1 MPPETGPVKTALA
14 KTALAKTAPAKAGPA
29 KAGPAKTAPDRPPIA
44 RASDLPGDASPFAL
58 GLLLRRAHDRAATA
72 LLEAIRPFGLEL
84 RHFAVLIALS
94 ARGPLSQSALVAATG
109 SDKTSMVRVVD
120 DLERAGLVTRRPVPG
135 DRRVHAIEMTP
146 RGLEVFDAVH
156 QPARQIAGHLTEH
169 LQPGEAEQ
177 LLDLLTRFTYPD
189 GPAV

>member
-1 MPPETGPVKTALA
+1 MPPETASA
-14 KTALAKTAPAKAGPA
+14 KTAAARTAPVNTAPAR
-29 KAGPAKTAPDRPPIA
+29 TAPDRPPIA

-58 GLLLRRAHDRAATA
+58 GLLLRRAHDRAASA

-120 DLERAGLVTRRPVPG
+120 DLERAGLVTRRPVPR

-146 RGLEVFDAVH
+146 RGLEVFDAAH

-189 GPAV
+189 GPAA